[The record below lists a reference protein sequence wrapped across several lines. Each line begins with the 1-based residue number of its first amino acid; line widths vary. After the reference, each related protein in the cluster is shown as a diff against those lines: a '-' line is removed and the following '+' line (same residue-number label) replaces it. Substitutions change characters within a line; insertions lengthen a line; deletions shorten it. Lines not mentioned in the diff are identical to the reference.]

1 MSRNLVKPELLA
13 PAGNMEKGKM
23 ALLYG
28 ADAIYLGGKL
38 FGLRAF
44 ANNFSLEEIAE
55 MAEYAHSFGKKVY
68 VTVNIFAHNEDIDRL
83 PDYLRGLQQ
92 AKVDALLISDLGV
105 WSTTRRVVPDMPL
118 HVSTQANTTNYA
130 TVQAWEQLGAERVV
144 LARELS
150 LAEIS
155 EISEKTSVEL
165 ETFVHGAMCIS
176 YSGRCLLSA
185 YLTGRDGN
193 RGACTQACRW
203 EYNMYKLGEQKRPG
217 EYFDLEEDE
226 RGTYVMNSKDLC
238 LIEYLPELMRAGVC
252 SLKIEG
258 RMKSVHYVATVVSVY
273 RKAIDQCWADMEH
286 YSVPEAWITELN
298 KVSHRQYTTGF
309 AVAKPDRNAQVYT
322 SSKYEQTHDF
332 VGIVTGYD
340 AEKKRAYF
348 EQRNNVKAGEPLE
361 LLMPDGSTIMIKGTT
376 NSGNW
381 ITAVAHGRLM
391 AVVPVGSMNGSSS
404 TYYSDIY
411 WISTSTGRVV
421 YRGYNN
427 ANANGGVS
435 NANANNDASNAN
447 TNVGSRLEIKIY
459 RRTTMRTRSS
469 MWCRGKR
476 ATATASMKGR
486 KAETS
491 SVGQ

>member
-1 MSRNLVKPELLA
+1 MTRAFVKPELLA

-28 ADAIYLGGKL
+28 ADAIYLGGKM

-44 ANNFSLEEIAE
+44 ANNFDLPEIAE
-55 MAEYAHSFGKKVY
+55 IAAYAHSLGKKVY
-68 VTVNIFAHNEDIDRL
+68 VTVNIFAHNEDIAKL
-83 PDYLRGLQQ
+83 PDYLLELEK

-105 WSTTRRVVPDMPL
+105 WQTARQVVPKMAL
-118 HVSTQANTTNYA
+118 HVSTQANTTNFA
-130 TVQAWEQLGAERVV
+130 AVQAWQQLGAERVV

-150 LAEIS
+150 LQEIAD
-155 EISEKTSVEL
+155 ISAKTEVEL

-176 YSGRCLLSA
+176 YSGRCLLSS

-226 RGTYVMNSKDLC
+226 HGTYVMNSKDLC
-238 LIEYLPELMRAGVC
+238 LIEYLPELMAAGVC

-273 RKAIDQCWADMEH
+273 RKAIDACWADREH
-286 YSVPEAWITELN
+286 YSVPKEWITELN

-332 VGIVTGYD
+332 VGIVLSYD
-340 AEKKRAYF
+340 ADKKRAYF

-361 LLMPDGSTIMIKGTT
+361 LLPFSLLRRK
-376 NSGNW
+376 
-381 ITAVAHGRLM
+381 
-391 AVVPVGSMNGSSS
+391 VV
-404 TYYSDIY
+404 
-411 WISTSTGRVV
+411 
-421 YRGYNN
+421 
-427 ANANGGVS
+427 
-435 NANANNDASNAN
+435 
-447 TNVGSRLEIKIY
+447 K
-459 RRTTMRTRSS
+459 
-469 MWCRGKR
+469 
-476 ATATASMKGR
+476 
-486 KAETS
+486 
-491 SVGQ
+491 

>member
-1 MSRNLVKPELLA
+1 MTRALVKPELLA
-13 PAGNMEKGKM
+13 PAGNMEKGRM

-28 ADAIYLGGKL
+28 ADAIYLGGKM

-55 MAEYAHSFGKKVY
+55 MAAYAHSLGKKVY
-68 VTVNIFAHNEDIDRL
+68 VTVNIFAHNEDINTL
-83 PDYLRGLQQ
+83 APYLRSLQE
-92 AKVDALLISDLGV
+92 ADVDALLISDLGV
-105 WSTTRRVVPDMPL
+105 WSVARQVVPEMPL
-118 HVSTQANTTNYA
+118 HVSTQANTTNFA
-130 TVQAWEQLGAERVV
+130 AVQAWEQLGAERVV

-150 LAEIS
+150 LAEIA
-155 EISEKTSVEL
+155 EISAKTTVEL

-203 EYNMYKLGEQKRPG
+203 EYDMYKLGEQKRPG
-217 EYFDLEEDE
+217 EFFDLEEDE
-226 RGTYVMNSKDLC
+226 HGTYVMNSKDLC

-273 RKAIDQCWADMEH
+273 RRAIDKCWSDMVN
-286 YSVPEAWITELN
+286 YNVPDAWIAELN

-340 AEKKRAYF
+340 AAGQRAYF

-361 LLMPDGSTIMIKGTT
+361 LLMPDGTT
-376 NSGNW
+376 LPFTLKDMQDEEGGPIDCAPHAQQKFSAAS
-381 ITAVAHGRLM
+381 AVPLLQFSLLRRK
-391 AVVPVGSMNGSSS
+391 VVK
-404 TYYSDIY
+404 
-411 WISTSTGRVV
+411 
-421 YRGYNN
+421 
-427 ANANGGVS
+427 
-435 NANANNDASNAN
+435 
-447 TNVGSRLEIKIY
+447 E
-459 RRTTMRTRSS
+459 
-469 MWCRGKR
+469 
-476 ATATASMKGR
+476 
-486 KAETS
+486 
-491 SVGQ
+491 

>member
-1 MSRNLVKPELLA
+1 MVQTERETGALRGQFARQVAVQASAAAQAESARAQAEQLSRKLAAARAEVRRYQTRMFAFERTLLA
-13 PAGNMEKGKM
+13 LKHDNAE
-23 ALLYG
+23 
-28 ADAIYLGGKL
+28 
-38 FGLRAF
+38 
-44 ANNFSLEEIAE
+44 LEAACE
-55 MAEYAHSFGKKVY
+55 
-68 VTVNIFAHNEDIDRL
+68 
-83 PDYLRGLQQ
+83 
-92 AKVDALLISDLGV
+92 
-105 WSTTRRVVPDMPL
+105 
-118 HVSTQANTTNYA
+118 
-130 TVQAWEQLGAERVV
+130 QAWEQLGAERVV

-155 EISEKTSVEL
+155 EISAKTSVEL

-361 LLMPDGSTIMIKGTT
+361 LLMPDGSTMPFVLTEMLDEAGTPIDCAPHAQQKF
-376 NSGNW
+376 S
-381 ITAVAHGRLM
+381 AASDKPLLQFSLLRRK
-391 AVVPVGSMNGSSS
+391 VVK
-404 TYYSDIY
+404 
-411 WISTSTGRVV
+411 
-421 YRGYNN
+421 
-427 ANANGGVS
+427 
-435 NANANNDASNAN
+435 
-447 TNVGSRLEIKIY
+447 E
-459 RRTTMRTRSS
+459 
-469 MWCRGKR
+469 
-476 ATATASMKGR
+476 
-486 KAETS
+486 
-491 SVGQ
+491 